1 MRVGDLVVVGE
12 DQGHVK
18 RISVRATEIQ
28 TFDRSVVIVPNSNLI
43 SGVVKNKVHSGRLGR
58 VLISL
63 PMPRDIDVDQ
73 FASMIK
79 DHALS
84 HSDVL
89 EDPAPVV
96 FLKQITET
104 TLVFELIGFVADVDS
119 VGRVSSD
126 LSFAIWRD
134 VRALHL
140 LPATRTIV
148 TIEGSAQAEALVKNL
163 VVEQSGKE
171 KA

>member
-1 MRVGDLVVVGE
+1 VGDLVVVGD
-12 DQGHVK
+12 DQGYVK

-63 PMPRDIDVDQ
+63 PMPRDIDVDR
-73 FASMIK
+73 FSTMIK

-84 HSDVL
+84 HSDIL
-89 EDPAPVV
+89 EDPEPVV
-96 FLKQITET
+96 LLKQITDT
-104 TLVFELIGFVADVDS
+104 SLVFELIGFVADVDS
-119 VGRVSSD
+119 VARVSSD

-134 VRALHL
+134 VRAMHM
-140 LPATRTIV
+140 LPTVRTIV
-148 TIEGSAQAEALVKNL
+148 TLEGPAQTEALVKNL
-163 VVEQSGKE
+163 LGEQSGKE

>member
-58 VLISL
+58 FLINL
-63 PMPRDIDVDQ
+63 PMPRDIDIDQ
-73 FASMIK
+73 FASMLK
-79 DHALS
+79 DHASS

-89 EDPAPVV
+89 EDPAPNV

-104 TLVFELIGFVADVDS
+104 TLVFELIGFVSDVDS

-148 TIEGSAQAEALVKNL
+148 TIEGSSQAEALVRDL
-163 VVEQSGKE
+163 IVEQSGKE
-171 KA
+171 KV